1 MASTT
6 EHQFYCIKC
15 GKRGIPLARKCG
27 AQREKYHRKKLFCLT
42 CQQEV
47 NHIECKNLEDVEKF
61 KEDFKNG
68 VYKDEAEES
77 ISYVRDAGIGKINMG
92 AKADRRM

>member
-1 MASTT
+1 MKYD
-6 EHQFYCIKC
+6 EHDFYCIKC
-15 GKRGIPLARKCG
+15 GNKGIPLSRDRGHQHK
-27 AQREKYHRKKLFCLT
+27 RFHRKKLFCLT

-68 VYKDEAEES
+68 VYTDEAEES
-77 ISYVRDAGIGKINMG
+77 ISYVRASRLGKIDMG
-92 AKADRRM
+92 